1 MAIIKNTVY
10 AILLLLIFSTRTTAQ
25 EGNVTV
31 KTVDK
36 PLPRPLGSFIIYYTS
51 RALEINAWEVYE
63 VWDSKI
69 IPQSELV
76 ENLRDKINHSI
87 VARYEWRPGYR
98 WDDAARIARANSSKL
113 AFRNSYTKVDGAGN
127 KITGN
132 TDGGVIY
139 GDARRKQEDGEVIDF
154 AKEDYV
160 AKLPPD
166 IINKLKE
173 QFVKEQTR
181 LLKNGW
187 IRYSSNYEYT
197 PTKYLYFNKQL
208 DWEYTYSIIAVA
220 LDTGAVVKINNST
233 AGIANFVSELPV
245 GYYSCYYDMQS
256 PAEGISYE
264 LKITSPQNNK
274 VPIGLIVFR
283 RKTNLSKEVEEI
295 LTHAKNGF
303 SELKGDILSNKT
315 GEEVFDSKL
324 KLGMTRFKIYYNS
337 KDSSWICQ
345 LSGSATTPDV
355 NKQYGKIKEL
365 VAAKVKSG
373 EYIVETINKDGQEYL
388 DVYDKDKNKL
398 FTLMSGNNISDQG
411 IRFYEAAVKIK

>member
-1 MAIIKNTVY
+1 MAMIRYKFY
-10 AILLLLIFSTRTTAQ
+10 SILVLLIFSVSLIAQ
-25 EGNVTV
+25 DGNVTV
-31 KTVDK
+31 RTVDK

-69 IPQSELV
+69 IPQSQLV

-132 TDGGVIY
+132 SDGGTGY

-154 AKEDYV
+154 SKEDYV
-160 AKLPPD
+160 AQLPPD
-166 IINKLKE
+166 IINKLKD

-181 LLKNGW
+181 LIKNGW
-187 IRYSSNYEYT
+187 VRFSSNYEYT

-233 AGIANFVSELPV
+233 AGIANFVSDLPV
-245 GYYSCYYDMQS
+245 GYYACYYDMQS
-256 PAEGISYE
+256 PAEGITYE

-283 RKTNLSKEVEEI
+283 RKTNLAKEVEEI
-295 LTHAKNGF
+295 LAHAKNGF
-303 SELKGDILSNKT
+303 ADLKGDILSDKP

-337 KDSSWICQ
+337 KDSIWICL
-345 LSGSATTPDV
+345 LSGSAATPDV
-355 NKQYGKIKEL
+355 NKQYGKMKEL
-365 VAAKVKSG
+365 VAEKVKSG
-373 EYIVETINKDGQEYL
+373 LYFVETSTKDGQDFM
-388 DVYDKDKNKL
+388 DVYNKDKIKL
-398 FTLMSGNNISDQG
+398 FTLMSGNSTTDQG
-411 IRFYEAAVKIK
+411 IRFYEAVVKN